1 MFPTVRY
8 DSEANRFAPHTDYLD
23 FEGFDWPDAD
33 LKLQIRDSKNGGAI
47 RVDLAKVASAASEGV
62 RIDSVTT
69 VDGVTT
75 TRIAWRINETT
86 LEAISAEAL
95 GLEPDADV
103 NLFFDLHVTPV
114 GELKFVPVE
123 GTFTVKAGVTE

>member
-1 MFPTVRY
+1 MFPTARY
-8 DSEANRFAPHTDYLD
+8 DSEANRFAPHTDYID
-23 FEGFDWPDAD
+23 FEGFDWTDAD

-47 RVDLAKVASAASEGV
+47 RVDLAKVTSASAEGV

-69 VDGVTT
+69 VDGLTT

-86 LEAISAEAL
+86 LEEIDAEAL

-103 NLFFDLHVTPV
+103 NLFMDLHVTPV

-123 GTFTVKAGVTE
+123 GIFTVKAGVTE